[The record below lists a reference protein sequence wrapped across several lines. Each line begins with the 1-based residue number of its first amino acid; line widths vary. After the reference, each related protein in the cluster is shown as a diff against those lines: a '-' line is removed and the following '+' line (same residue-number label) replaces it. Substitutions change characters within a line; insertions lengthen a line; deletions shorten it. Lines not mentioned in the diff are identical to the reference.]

1 MYNSEA
7 SKGDEMNET
16 DYKAPTPIL
25 DQKEQR
31 LIEDATKRYEKMI
44 KPGIAKRA
52 AANVAKHLPEGIKDA
67 AGEIKDKLTEVQI
80 YAQAMSVVSDGFKAV
95 EEQAARFTVNESTV
109 IESVDKVV
117 PDNDI
122 KAIDEICLA
131 RAYDVTKLVE
141 AFKAKNLALAAA
153 EGAATGA
160 PGFPGIPFNL
170 VLSTFIYYR
179 AVQSVAMYYGY
190 DIKGNPD
197 EMIIAGE
204 VFSSAMSPSN
214 AGSET
219 SGSIAKV
226 MVVCEVAGIGAAA
239 KKGWAAMVARG
250 GGALAI
256 AQMRALAHKAAQNA
270 LQKAGAKGLENSIF
284 KTIFEQIGKRL
295 ALKTVQNAVPVISAA
310 FCALFDTATMKQ
322 VIDFAQVFYSK
333 RFLLE
338 KEMRINELL
347 GETQPFVIEDVE
359 VLE

>member
-1 MYNSEA
+1 MSEV
-7 SKGDEMNET
+7 T
-16 DYKAPTPIL
+16 YKAPTPLL
-25 DQKEQR
+25 DSKEQR
-31 LIEDATKRYEKMI
+31 LIEETTKRYEKMTR
-44 KPGIAKRA
+44 PGLVKRTAK
-52 AANVAKHLPEGIKDA
+52 NISKKLPEGVKNAANDIKE
-67 AGEIKDKLTEVQI
+67 GLTEGQI
-80 YAQAMSVVSDGFKAV
+80 YAQAMSIVADGFKTV
-95 EEQAARFTVNESTV
+95 EEQAARFSVSEQTVINSVNE
-109 IESVDKVV
+109 IA

-122 KAIDEICLA
+122 SMIDEICLA
-131 RAYDVTKLVE
+131 RAYDITKLVE
-141 AFKAKNLALAAA
+141 KFKAKNLALAAA

-179 AVQSVAMYYGY
+179 AVQSVAMHYGY
-190 DIKGNPD
+190 DIKNNPD

-204 VFSSAMSPSN
+204 VFSAAMSPGSH
-214 AGSET
+214 GSET
-219 SGSIAKV
+219 SNSIAKV

-239 KKGWAAMVARG
+239 KKGWAEMIARG

-270 LQKAGAKGLENSIF
+270 LQKAGAKGLENSVF

-295 ALKTVQNAVPVISAA
+295 ALKSVQNAVPVVSAA

-338 KEMRINELL
+338 KEMRVNELL
-347 GETQPFVIEDVE
+347 GEAQPLIVEDVE
-359 VLE
+359 VLELEESEPEH